1 MFDKDGMFE
10 YNTICAIMRGVS
22 MKLDL
27 KQIAREPGATLPF
40 ELDLDLSGLVW
51 NGEQPV
57 TEPVHVE
64 GRVRNMAGAMLMN
77 AVLTT
82 NLSLKCDRC
91 AKPFT
96 REKTVEYETLL
107 AMELENEENDDI
119 ILPDKDGQLDL
130 DELMGDVFILDMDMK
145 NLCSEDC
152 KGLCPG
158 CGVDLNEEP
167 CRCKKEVDPRLAK
180 LAQLLEQ
187 ND

>member
-91 AKPFT
+91 AKPFA